1 MDEKEKVDQNVNEQ
15 IVSSENDSLQNDE
28 NTLLASS
35 EANNSDQEQKDQSA
49 EIDLESDLEASNTSA
64 QVESE
69 KVVDKKKKSHK
80 KNRRQ
85 RKAKI
90 DKDKSLDPTAAA
102 DAPEEVQ
109 QVLVSVSDE
118 YLRKKRRKKIITLS
132 SILSVVLILS
142 IAIITLACVNVNLK
156 PFFIEPPSSYTIVI
170 DGSERATLT
179 MTDDE
184 YNNFTELFEKSM
196 QVNALQALFTGRL
209 GGYRIN
215 EGRPSTDSFYTSNT
229 TKADLNSSLVSTLG
243 SNYVRMRYSVE
254 QNLFKSNG
262 NYQYSSFDTTKKLCY
277 IDIVFS
283 LSTENQDSDVTLY
296 FGTYAQSS
304 SQDAS
309 AYITTITITANT
321 YALYD
326 YIVNG

>member
-35 EANNSDQEQKDQSA
+35 EADNSDQEQKDQSA
-49 EIDLESDLEASNTSA
+49 EIDLESDLEISNASA

-90 DKDKSLDPTAAA
+90 DKDKSLDPTVEA

-184 YNNFTELFEKSM
+184 YNEFTELFEKSM

-209 GGYRIN
+209 GGYSIN
-215 EGRPSTDSFYTSNT
+215 EGRPSANSFYTSNS
-229 TKADLNSSLVSTLG
+229 TKVDLNSSLVSTLG

-262 NYQYSSFDTTKKLCY
+262 SYQYSSFDTTKKLCY

-304 SQDAS
+304 SQVGFS
-309 AYITTITITANT
+309 PLTNLI
-321 YALYD
+321 
-326 YIVNG
+326 